1 LLCVASGES
10 SYPHSQIKDQTAKQK
25 VSAAGVS
32 GGVFAGKTFVLTGT
46 LPALS
51 RDEATA
57 KIEAVGGKVAG
68 GVSREMDF
76 VPAGAEAGSK

>member
-1 LLCVASGES
+1 MLN
-10 SYPHSQIKDQTAKQK
+10 
-25 VSAAGVS
+25 
-32 GGVFAGKTFVLTGT
+32 GT